1 MERRE
6 LPVAEGEWR
15 ELVDHVVADN
25 ATVELERDHR
35 PVIRI
40 EPVAPGTAIADL
52 SRIIAGL
59 PRLGDDV
66 TAFARDLKETRRS
79 IPRESTAW
87 DS

>member
-1 MERRE
+1 MEHRE

-15 ELVDHVVADN
+15 DLVDHVVADN
-25 ATVELERDHR
+25 ASVELERNHR
-35 PVIRI
+35 PVIRV
-40 EPVAPGTAIADL
+40 EPVAPGTPIAEL

-66 TAFARDLKETRRS
+66 TAFARDLKDTRRS
-79 IPRESTAW
+79 IPRESAAW